1 VGRLFWKILLAFWL
15 TLIATVAATAGVI
28 WALRE
33 ERAGAEPT
41 VALGLP
47 AVLAT
52 DLAAATLR
60 HGGVDA
66 LRDWMGEVPRP
77 RGLAV
82 YAVDARGADIL
93 GRPVPEA
100 ALAGA
105 RELAG
110 SGEARRAVR
119 EVETPGGE
127 RYLLFAQLQGEPRGP
142 HLLGGGRR
150 GPGPAPWL
158 MFAMGAVASLAVSAV
173 LAWYLARPIRSLR
186 WALRAAAEGKL
197 ETRVRPLMKGRRD
210 EIADLGEEFDE
221 MARQLQKLVEA
232 QRRLLH
238 DVSHE
243 LRSPLARLQAAVG
256 LARQDPRRLEASL
269 ERIEREVA
277 RLDELV
283 GEVLA
288 LARLEGGKPASR
300 EELVDLAEVVANVVD
315 DARFEAQAANRSLS
329 FECADRVVVR
339 GRAELLQR
347 AVENVVRNAVKYT
360 SEGST
365 VEVKLSA
372 AGERA
377 RLVVRDYGPG
387 VAPGDAGR
395 IFEAFYRSRSDASID
410 GFGLGLAIAQAAIV
424 THHGSIRADNADGG
438 GLRIEIELPLELP
451 AGNGLPT

>member
-1 VGRLFWKILLAFWL
+1 
-15 TLIATVAATAGVI
+15 VAATAGVI

-451 AGNGLPT
+451 AWNGLPT

>member
-1 VGRLFWKILLAFWL
+1 MGRLFWKILLAFWL
-15 TLIATVAATAGVI
+15 TLVATVAATAGVI

-33 ERAGAEPT
+33 DRAGTEAT
-41 VALGLP
+41 LALGLP

-66 LRDWMGEVPRP
+66 LRDWLGEVPRP

-127 RYLLFAQLQGEPRGP
+127 RYLLFAQLQGDPRLRGGR
-142 HLLGGGRR
+142 GGGR
-150 GPGPAPWL
+150 GGTPLWL
-158 MFAMGAVASLAVSAV
+158 ILMMGAVASLAVSAL
-173 LAWYLARPIRSLR
+173 LAWYLARPIHSLR

-221 MARQLQKLVEA
+221 MARRLQKLVEA

-256 LARQDPRRLEASL
+256 LARQDPRRVEASL
-269 ERIEREVA
+269 ERIEREVG

-288 LARLEGGKPASR
+288 LARLEGGKPSSH
-300 EELVDLAEVVANVVD
+300 EELVDLAELVASVVD

-329 FECADRVVVR
+329 FECSERVVVR

-347 AVENVVRNAVKYT
+347 AVENVVRNAVKHT
-360 SEGST
+360 GEAST

-372 AGERA
+372 LGERA
-377 RLVVRDYGPG
+377 RLVVRDHGPG
-387 VAPGDAGR
+387 VAPGEAER
-395 IFEAFYRSRSDASID
+395 IFEPFYRSRSEASID
-410 GFGLGLAIAQAAIV
+410 GFGLGLAIAHAAV
-424 THHGSIRADNADGG
+424 ATHKGRIRALNAEGG
-438 GLRIEIELPLELP
+438 GLHVEIELPLE
-451 AGNGLPT
+451 T